1 MNQTISLPLPDGRTV
16 AIQLRV
22 ANLGRA
28 WWVHPTAV
36 TIDENAPPQ
45 PIRDV
50 TRWVQL
56 ALIVVLGCSLLLM
69 RMRKP
74 VTSNQ

>member
-1 MNQTISLPLPDGRTV
+1 MNQTISLPLPDGRTA
-16 AIQLRV
+16 AIQMRV

-36 TIDENAPPQ
+36 TIENDPSQ

>member
-1 MNQTISLPLPDGRTV
+1 MNQTISLPLPDGRT
-16 AIQLRV
+16 ATIHLRV
-22 ANLGRA
+22 AQLGWA

-45 PIRDV
+45 PIPDV

-56 ALIVVLGCSLLLM
+56 GLMVLLGCSLLVM

-74 VTSNQ
+74 VTNNK